1 MCGSTRIEPG
11 AAVRVRVPGPWTWFG
26 CLSVCNCLFVCLFVY
41 VANCEWPVV
50 HVHVT
55 CQNCSTFSV
64 HSFPVTSFCVSSLRG
79 DTIEDTNW
87 RSCTRD
93 CIDILSLVNA
103 SLSTN

>member
-1 MCGSTRIEPG
+1 MCGSTRIEHG
-11 AAVRVRVPGPWTWFG
+11 AAVLCCAWTLDLVW
-26 CLSVCNCLFVCLFVY
+26 LSVCNCLFVCLFVY